1 MATICVYC
9 AAANDLAPVYVE
21 VARETGRMIAERG
34 HTLIYG
40 GANRG
45 LMGETAR
52 ATHAAGGKVIGV
64 IPRALVDLEQAYE
77 DADELVISDG
87 LRDRKAI
94 LEARADGFVVLPG
107 GLGTFD
113 ELFEVLTLRQL
124 KYHNKPIVIVNTRSY
139 FQPLVQMTERMCEEG
154 FVRPTYK
161 LLFDV
166 VAEPLAAMEIIENY
180 KPVEIPSRFV

>member
-1 MATICVYC
+1 MATLCVYC
-9 AAANDLAPVYVE
+9 AAANDLAPKYIE
-21 VARETGRMIAERG
+21 AARDTGRLIGERG

-45 LMGETAR
+45 LMGEAAH
-52 ATHAAGGKVIGV
+52 ATHQAGGKVIGV
-64 IPRALVDLEQAYE
+64 IPKALVDLEQAYE

-94 LEARADGFVVLPG
+94 LEARADGFIVLPG

-124 KYHNKPIVIVNTRSY
+124 KYHNKPIVIVNTFNY
-139 FQPLVQMTERMCEEG
+139 FDPLITMIEHMCEEG

-166 VAEPLAAMEIIENY
+166 VAQPLAAVELIENY
-180 KPVEIPSRFV
+180 KPVEIPSRFA